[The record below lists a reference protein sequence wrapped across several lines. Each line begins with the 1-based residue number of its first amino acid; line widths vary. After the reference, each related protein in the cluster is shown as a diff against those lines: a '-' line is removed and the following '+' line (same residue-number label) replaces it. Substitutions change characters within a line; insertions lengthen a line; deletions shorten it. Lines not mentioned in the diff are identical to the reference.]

1 MSWSSHHSR
10 SEKLAIEA
18 ELAVRA
24 CDAPRAETLYREAA
38 EQEAAAF
45 DAIEKGKDRTRG
57 ITAVSAVSLWYK
69 GRDYSSA
76 EQFAHRSLATGQ
88 LPPFAEV
95 QLRNLLQSV
104 WTAAAAAK
112 AGVKFVR
119 GDVLVSVRG
128 GEVIYGGAPLDL
140 IVRKVDGI
148 QSLLFRTVEMLLE
161 RPFRKRGG
169 PPTDVQAM
177 FRPWLFQ
184 APAGSYQFAVRM
196 QEPEQGRLFEDD
208 RPKVDRVTSTFFR
221 VLRAVTTDP
230 EAELAAIVPD
240 TQYRG
245 AFLSLARNLA
255 PVGKAF
261 ERLEI
266 REASAPEE
274 PFVSFVSDTRQELN
288 AALRKM
294 RPTVPLTDAEES
306 ASIRGVLRAVH
317 LDQDWLEIATTDVP
331 PQHVHIDE
339 AGDVLDDVIGPMV
352 NRKVLV
358 SAIRRGQKHIYR
370 DIELDE

>member
-24 CDAPRAETLYREAA
+24 GDAPRAETLYREAA

-161 RPFRKRGG
+161 RPFRKRGAHQPTYRRCSG
-169 PPTDVQAM
+169 LGYFRLPPGA
-177 FRPWLFQ
+177 
-184 APAGSYQFAVRM
+184 
-196 QEPEQGRLFEDD
+196 
-208 RPKVDRVTSTFFR
+208 TSSRYGCRNPSKAASLKTIG
-221 VLRAVTTDP
+221 LR
-230 EAELAAIVPD
+230 
-240 TQYRG
+240 
-245 AFLSLARNLA
+245 
-255 PVGKAF
+255 
-261 ERLEI
+261 
-266 REASAPEE
+266 
-274 PFVSFVSDTRQELN
+274 
-288 AALRKM
+288 
-294 RPTVPLTDAEES
+294 
-306 ASIRGVLRAVH
+306 
-317 LDQDWLEIATTDVP
+317 WIA
-331 PQHVHIDE
+331 
-339 AGDVLDDVIGPMV
+339 
-352 NRKVLV
+352 
-358 SAIRRGQKHIYR
+358 
-370 DIELDE
+370 